1 MRGSQRVRIGIAS
14 SSCVKHQEVG
24 VVKRLNWSP
33 WIVAIVFGLTAVVDN
48 PASAGS
54 ITYIE
59 TATASGSLGGTP
71 FTNAFL
77 TFTATADTNNV
88 MSVPG
93 SPGVLGVNDSS
104 AMIDITGI
112 GSATITE
119 ATLTF
124 VNTNTNVEAAGLTAG
139 TITSPVVD
147 LVSVDNSAFGTYG
160 LTSSIGPLSGSFSVG
175 TGSHTTTTSAGD
187 LVLTTLL
194 NSPGGTFQAILGS
207 SVPEP
212 PTLVSATIAVL
223 CGLVCACRR
232 RLASV

>member
-1 MRGSQRVRIGIAS
+1 MRRPTARLAMVAALIWCGLTRRVRYTAIPLLILAGMALTPID
-14 SSCVKHQEVG
+14 VG
-24 VVKRLNWSP
+24 
-33 WIVAIVFGLTAVVDN
+33 AA
-48 PASAGS
+48 S

-59 TATASGSLGGTP
+59 TATASGSLGGTS

-112 GSATITE
+112 GIATLTG

-139 TITSPVVD
+139 TITHPVVD
-147 LVSVDNSAFGTYG
+147 LLSVQNSAFGTYG
-160 LTSSIGPLSGSFSVG
+160 LTTSIGPLSGNFSVG
-175 TGSHTTTTSAGD
+175 TGSHTITTSAGD

-194 NSPGGTFQAILGS
+194 NSPGGTFQAILGP

-212 PTLVSATIAVL
+212 STLVSATIAVL
-223 CGLVCACRR
+223 CGLVYACRR
-232 RLASV
+232 RLAPA